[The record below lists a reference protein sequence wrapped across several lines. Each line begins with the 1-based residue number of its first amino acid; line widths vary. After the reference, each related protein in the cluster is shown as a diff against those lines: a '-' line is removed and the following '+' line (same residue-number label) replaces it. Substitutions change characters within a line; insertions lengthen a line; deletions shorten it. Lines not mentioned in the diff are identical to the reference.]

1 MIQVVVFDLD
11 GTLADTGRLTEK
23 VRLPWHV
30 LNLCRPGDSNSN
42 LLMHMDLKRQVH
54 WLINSGIKIY
64 IITRAP
70 KSYAS
75 TLVYLL
81 GIDFQFLIP
90 SSKRFSTV
98 ESKLRFIVESEAVA
112 PSEVLYIGNEVSDEI
127 SSRNVGTFYQNI
139 GEVFRSQNNH
149 RSHLQ
154 NLVSLCET
162 AEESNSKSAKI
173 INNIQEKNMQ
183 ITNDLLDLIDDKATN
198 SGFDPLNLLKV
209 LTPQIFCANPL
220 DDKFL
225 ASDVLK
231 PYINPVFIS
240 RYEYDRDPDTR
251 EKLLRFL
258 EQLGFAS
265 KLIKPPFKIP
275 EPWSNGSLFVYSHY
289 KYDDVSTWWAY
300 IKDWKWPNSGPNV
313 ALLHLEFIALTMAA
327 ALINVDSPLVIVPV
341 PPSGFS
347 ESKPSETSLRLAL
360 RVGQLSNTP
369 VFNLFRK
376 DSDDNIYAEYPDIKF
391 DRTVLL
397 LDDQL
402 TKGKS
407 ALKCLE
413 ILSEMGVRNV
423 RLHTWTSKFFDI
435 AKEY

>member
-11 GTLADTGRLTEK
+11 GTLADTAHITKK
-23 VRLPWHV
+23 VRLPSHV
-30 LNLCRPGDSNSN
+30 LSLSRPGDSNSN

-64 IITRAP
+64 VITRAP

-75 TLVYLL
+75 TLIYLL

-98 ESKLRFIVESEAVA
+98 ESKLHYIIESEAVT
-112 PSEVLYIGNEVSDEI
+112 PSQVLYIGNEVGDEI

-139 GEVFRSQNNH
+139 DEVFGSPENH
-149 RSHLQ
+149 SNHLQ

-162 AEESNSKSAKI
+162 AEESDSKSANKI
-173 INNIQEKNMQ
+173 EDIQNENLRV
-183 ITNDLLDLIDDKATN
+183 TNELLDLIDDRVTN
-198 SGFDPLNLLKV
+198 PGFDPSNVLKV
-209 LTPQIFCANPL
+209 LTPQIFCSNPL

-225 ASDVLK
+225 ASDILK
-231 PYINPVFIS
+231 PFINPAFIS
-240 RYEYDRDPDTR
+240 RYEYDSDPSTR
-251 EKLLRFL
+251 EKLLRFI

-265 KLIKPPFKIP
+265 KLINPPFKIP
-275 EPWSNGSLFVYSHY
+275 ERLFNGDLLVYSHY

-300 IKDWKWPNSGPNV
+300 IKDWKWPDSGPNV
-313 ALLHLEFIALTMAA
+313 ALLHLEFI
-327 ALINVDSPLVIVPV
+327 VPV
-341 PPSGFS
+341 PPSEFS

-369 VFNLFRK
+369 VFALFKK
-376 DSDDNIYAEYPDIKF
+376 DSEDNIYTEYPDTKF